1 MNENKSQWAHTVTI
15 IAVNIALFAI
25 GVQISLANM
34 ASIAQVNARTDQVQ
48 QRTDAIQLM
57 IYDTLKELK
66 K

>member
-15 IAVNIALFAI
+15 IGVNIALFAI
-25 GVQISLANM
+25 GISLSLSN
-34 ASIAQVNARTDQVQ
+34 SSRIDLVH

-57 IYDTLKELK
+57 IYDALKELK